1 MGTFTGFPAGKST
14 SVPLPTPFFSDLLPL
29 IDDLGEL
36 KLTLYAIL
44 HLNQQQGN
52 LRYLTRTSLAADKTL
67 LQALTNPLFQGEA
80 ALDDALERVVLRGTL
95 LKTVPKKANTGEPV
109 YFLNSARGRAA
120 LKAAEAGAWSPD
132 DHLPPHGGLQ
142 TEQPNIFRLY
152 EENIGPLS
160 PLIADLL
167 RDAEQTYPAGWVE
180 KAIKIAVENNVRR
193 WRYVEGILKSWQE
206 NGPDG
211 TNRRDSEKDR
221 RKYFED
227 EFSDFIER

>member
-1 MGTFTGFPAGKST
+1 MSAFTGFPAGKST
-14 SVPLPTPFFSDLLPL
+14 SVPLPTSFFSDLLPL

-36 KLTLYAIL
+36 KLTLYAIW
-44 HLNQQQGN
+44 HLNQQQGDV
-52 LRYLTRTSLAADKTL
+52 RYLTHPELLNDETL
-67 LQALTNPLFQGEA
+67 LRALKTPLLQGEA
-80 ALDDALERVVLRGTL
+80 ALNDALERAVLRGTL
-95 LKTVPKKANTGEPV
+95 LKALARRAGVEEALF
-109 YFLNSARGRAA
+109 FLNSARGRAA
-120 LKAAEAGAWSPD
+120 FQAAQTGAWSPD
-132 DHLPPHGGLQ
+132 TANHFPAGLQ
-142 TEQPNIFRLY
+142 AEQPNIFRLY

-160 PLIADLL
+160 PLIADML
-167 RDAEQTYPAGWVE
+167 RDAEQTYPAGWIE
-180 KAIKIAVENNVRR
+180 KAMKIAVQNNVRR